1 MPVEYSI
8 ENRNILCS
16 RHRRRV
22 LVLSGGLILMTPR
35 GVTVLTFQRNVSLIK
50 LARYQDQMTLLLSEN
65 DSTQKKQKKSLHLL
79 VVTLHLQFACIAGGI
94 RGHKGGSLKYRL
106 PKN

>member
-35 GVTVLTFQRNVSLIK
+35 GVQGHTPGKFFKLGALKLHFQHSEDTFSEFFLYFQNNI
-50 LARYQDQMTLLLSEN
+50 LLQIS
-65 DSTQKKQKKSLHLL
+65 K
-79 VVTLHLQFACIAGGI
+79 
-94 RGHKGGSLKYRL
+94 
-106 PKN
+106 